1 MSFSDALA
9 DRLRMSL
16 KKREVVF
23 NEKRMMGGIC
33 FMVCDKMCL
42 GVSDNRLMVRLDPGI
57 YEACLKRKGCRPM
70 DFTGRP
76 LRGFVF
82 VLPEGHETQHELD
95 DWIELA
101 LEFNPRAKSSRKRV
115 AGAQK
120 RDD

>member
-1 MSFSDALA
+1 MSFNDALA

-16 KKREVVF
+16 KKRKVVF

-42 GVSDNRLMVRLDPGI
+42 GVSDDRLMVRLDPDV
-57 YEACLKRKGCRPM
+57 YEACLKRKGCKPM

-76 LRGFVF
+76 LKGFVF
-82 VLPEGHETQHELD
+82 VLPEGHGSQQQLD
-95 DWIELA
+95 YWLDLA
-101 LEFNPRAKSSRKRV
+101 LEFNPRAKLSKKRV
-115 AGAQK
+115 SGARK